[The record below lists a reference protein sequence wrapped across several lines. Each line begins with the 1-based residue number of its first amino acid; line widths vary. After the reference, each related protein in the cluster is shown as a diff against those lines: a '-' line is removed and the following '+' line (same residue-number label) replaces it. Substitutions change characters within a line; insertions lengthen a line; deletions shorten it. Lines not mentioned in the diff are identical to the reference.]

1 MKPQPSRD
9 NAVLVSELRLTASVA
24 RGKANDEANG
34 ASDSERS
41 NEIIN

>member
-1 MKPQPSRD
+1 M
-9 NAVLVSELRLTASVA
+9 LVSEIGLTASVA
-24 RGKANDEANG
+24 RGKANNEANG